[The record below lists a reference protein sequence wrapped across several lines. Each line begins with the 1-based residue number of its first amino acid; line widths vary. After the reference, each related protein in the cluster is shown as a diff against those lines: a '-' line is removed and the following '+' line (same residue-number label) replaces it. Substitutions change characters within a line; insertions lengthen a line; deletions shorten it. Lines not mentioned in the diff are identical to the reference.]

1 MRPSRKQDEPS
12 PSYHI
17 SFSGDRVSM
26 RHAPMPAQAVET
38 LKQAVRTFG
47 FAVRNLN
54 PAAEVQC
61 TFGDLAAAARK
72 IYDENGDPRTAEC
85 LRVLDMAH
93 KLTTEIDSGR
103 SVETAE
109 KPKKGFVL
117 VHPENGIYLGN
128 CMGLGFWS
136 KLDPAGQECA
146 VAFETPEKARE
157 HAASWDSS
165 RVDHQAY
172 LESLKCVEVEI
183 DSPDGEPYAS
193 VDACIKAGLDA
204 WYSIDMMEPASPSLH

>member
-1 MRPSRKQDEPS
+1 MRQERKQEDPA
-12 PSYHI
+12 PGHHV

-26 RHAPMPAQAVET
+26 RYAPMSDQDLET
-38 LKQAVRTFG
+38 LRHAVRLFG
-47 FAVRNLN
+47 FAVRSNN
-54 PAAEVQC
+54 PAQEVKC
-61 TFGDLAAAARK
+61 TFAELAAAARK
-72 IYDENGDPRTAEC
+72 IYADDADPRTAEC
-85 LRVLDMAH
+85 LRVLDLAH
-93 KLTTEIDSGR
+93 QLTSAADRGGAALE
-103 SVETAE
+103 AQ
-109 KPKKGFVL
+109 KPKTGFVL
-117 VHPENGIYLGN
+117 VHPDDGVYLGSL
-128 CMGLGFWS
+128 MGLGFWS

-165 RVDHQAY
+165 REDHQAY

-204 WYSIDMMEPASPSLH
+204 WYNIDMMEPASPSLH